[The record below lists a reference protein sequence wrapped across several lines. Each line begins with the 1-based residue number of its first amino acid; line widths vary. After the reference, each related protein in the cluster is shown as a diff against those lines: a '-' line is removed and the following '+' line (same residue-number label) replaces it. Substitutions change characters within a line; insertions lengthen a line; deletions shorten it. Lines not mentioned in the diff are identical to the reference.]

1 MTTDLSKSYASTW
14 HHNSVIYPYYG

>member
-1 MTTDLSKSYASTW
+1 MHSW